1 MKGTVINMGMEAM
14 KDLTAIDKAK
24 ILVEALPYIQKFHG
38 KTVVIKYGGNA
49 MLSEE
54 LKEGVLKDVVLMQLV
69 GMRPVLVHGGGP
81 DINSVMAQMS
91 MKTEFIAGQR
101 VTDESVMQVV
111 EMVLTGKVNSSI
123 VKYINQN
130 GGAAVGLSGADANL
144 LLAHKQRAR
153 VPQPDGGQKMVD
165 LGLVGEVESVNVDLL
180 NSLLDQGYI
189 PVISPVAVG
198 RNGESF
204 NVNADLVAGRVA
216 TALKAEKLMLLTD
229 VEGLYRDYKDKT
241 SLISVLPVRMVESL
255 KAQGVIDGGMLPKI
269 ECCVHAVKQGVGSV
283 HILDG
288 RVLHCLLLEVF
299 TKEGIGT
306 MVVNK

>member
-1 MKGTVINMGMEAM
+1 M
-14 KDLTAIDKAK
+14 KDLTAIDKAS

-54 LKEGVLKDVVLMQLV
+54 LKEAVLKDVVLMQLV

-81 DINSVMAQMS
+81 DINSVMAQMDI
-91 MKTEFIAGQR
+91 KTEFIAGQR
-101 VTDESVMQVV
+101 VTDENVMQVV

-130 GGAAVGLSGADANL
+130 GGAAVGLAGADANL
-144 LLAHKQRAR
+144 LVAHKQRAK
-153 VPQPDGGQKMVD
+153 VAQPDGGQKIVD
-165 LGLVGEVESVNVDLL
+165 LGLVGEVESVNTNLL

-204 NVNADLVAGRVA
+204 NVNADLVAGKVA

-255 KAQGVIDGGMLPKI
+255 KAQGVIAGGMLPKI
-269 ECCVHAVKQGVGSV
+269 ECCVQAVQQGVGSV

-288 RVLHCLLLEVF
+288 RVLHCLLLEIF

>member
-1 MKGTVINMGMEAM
+1 MGIEAM
-14 KDLTAIDKAK
+14 KNLTAIDKAQ